1 MTFSTKQLIK
11 IGRLFYGRDDLARK
25 DTFDISKE
33 MICDEEDI
41 YNALSR
47 AREAYRADLA
57 HHRGLMQVYRDRQ
70 RVA

>member
-11 IGRLFYGRDDLARK
+11 IGRLFCGRDELARK
-25 DTFDISKE
+25 DTFDIAKE
-33 MICDEEDI
+33 MLYDEEDI

-47 AREAYRADLA
+47 AREAYRADLE
-57 HHRGLMQVYRDRQ
+57 HQGGVMQVYRDRQ